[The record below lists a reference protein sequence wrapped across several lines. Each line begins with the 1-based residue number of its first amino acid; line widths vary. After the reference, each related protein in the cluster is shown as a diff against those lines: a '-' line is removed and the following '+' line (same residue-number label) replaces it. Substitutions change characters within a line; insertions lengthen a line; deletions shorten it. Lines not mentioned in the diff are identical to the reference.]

1 MKCTQCGSTEFL
13 EAKGVYAHVNTMCNC
28 IEGGGIVADFSEIN
42 VGEKFEERS
51 GSFRGGMDVY
61 LRDPGSLKAFVCKKC
76 GHVEFFCDTYL
87 LQEKAEREKEAE
99 EKRIAAE
106 KAAASAKIEE
116 NNKLIKELKEKAKD
130 ENITV
135 KQQKEYLAQI
145 DELEKV
151 NHELKKKLK

>member
-13 EAKGVYAHVNTMCNC
+13 NAKDVYAFVHIITSDG
-28 IEGGGIVADFSEIN
+28 ESGGGAYNITLAEKEEIAARKEGYFGIVRPAEVLYKNKGYI
-42 VGEKFEERS
+42 
-51 GSFRGGMDVY
+51 
-61 LRDPGSLKAFVCKKC
+61 KAFVCKKC

-116 NNKLIKELKEKAKD
+116 NNKLIKDLKEKAKD

-135 KQQKEYLAQI
+135 KQQKEYFAQI
-145 DELEKV
+145 D
-151 NHELKKKLK
+151 